1 MRMFGVK
8 YYNPRGV
15 TTRITEENVYR
26 HTNIEVRDS
35 RGYVQLSVK
44 VRSQAV
50 WRVARANV
58 KLITKYNIYQ
68 DLQDMSD
75 LQDIKQLTKGTA

>member
-15 TTRITEENVYR
+15 TTQIRETSYNKTEIVILGTR
-26 HTNIEVRDS
+26 GQRVLEVTVAS
-35 RGYVQLSVK
+35 R
-44 VRSQAV
+44 AV

-75 LQDIKQLTKGTA
+75 LQDIKQLTK